1 MADLGVTYCCSC
13 SVVPDSLR
21 PMDCSSRWTAA
32 RQTSVLHRL
41 LAFDQIHAHQVGDVS
56 FPGGSDGEDSD
67 ALSPSYLLL
76 PPSSFAF
83 NLSQHQGLIG
93 KTQSFLIG
101 KTALHIR
108 WPNYWNFSS
117 SPSSDYSRLISFRI
131 DWV

>member
-67 ALSPSYLLL
+67 ALLNPGSVTQCWLHVRPHLRHLKSLLRT
-76 PPSSFAF
+76 
-83 NLSQHQGLIG
+83 G
-93 KTQSFLIG
+93 
-101 KTALHIR
+101 
-108 WPNYWNFSS
+108 PNPDQLNQES
-117 SPSSDYSRLISFRI
+117 LEVISAHHYFKKLASGF
-131 DWV
+131 